1 MPTFRYA
8 KLVRDKILQMH
19 EQNGD
24 VVTGKSLSQRELAE
38 ALQQKLTEESSELFH
53 AISIH
58 NTNQI
63 ENELADI
70 YQVLADLAFALG
82 VDEVDVHAAKSQK
95 FSKKGGEFQCIEGVR
110 IGGLEGLHVV
120 VEDDLRS
127 LHEREVGVAPR
138 RVEQIVVQA
147 IDVAQAD

>member
-95 FSKKGGEFQCIEGVR
+95 FSKKGGFRAGQYIEMVT
-110 IGGLEGLHVV
+110 IIH
-120 VEDDLRS
+120 EDDPLIARFRADPAKFPE
-127 LHEREVGVAPR
+127 LQD
-138 RVEQIVVQA
+138 EQS
-147 IDVAQAD
+147 